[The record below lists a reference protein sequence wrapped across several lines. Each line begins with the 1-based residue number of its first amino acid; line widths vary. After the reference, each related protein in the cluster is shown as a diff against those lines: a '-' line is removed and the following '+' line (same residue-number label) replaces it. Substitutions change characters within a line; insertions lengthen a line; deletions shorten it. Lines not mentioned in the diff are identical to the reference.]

1 MNSVRFELDI
11 GGLDELMQS
20 GPMTS
25 QISQAARM
33 VAGAAGDGFESE
45 VHLGDYTAIGTVTP
59 ATTEAF
65 IENEEDNYLL
75 KALYSVGL
83 HENKGG

>member
-11 GGLDELMQS
+11 GGLDELMKS

-25 QISQAARM
+25 QIAQAAQT
-33 VAGAAGDGFESE
+33 VAGAAGEGFKSE
-45 VHLGDYTAIGTVTP
+45 VHQGDYTAIGTVTP
-59 ATTEAF
+59 STVEAL
-65 IENEEDNYLL
+65 IENEDDNYLL

-83 HENKGG
+83 HESKGG